1 LWDRHAD
8 TASKKGDLQGTII
21 RIGHAYTRQGL
32 AGDVEVHAGDRSSI
46 EIDPQDMPTTDFP
59 EFSDLFIPIGSITAE
74 TNQVNTVGAVQIDP
88 RVYSFTKEDRSG
100 SVLRTVIAD
109 ESGSMPL
116 VAWNERAQE
125 LQEIKKGDILQ
136 IINARTRLDTNSRP
150 ELHAEARSQVAILG
164 SAPEFFKMPVARTYR
179 ISDLTPTT
187 GSADLSVAVLA
198 KSSPRDVSRTT
209 GESVKVASLLIA
221 DESGVASI
229 SLWEDKAEL
238 VNQLAEGDS
247 IDVTGVSIRERLGE
261 LRLSLGKSG
270 HLQKSIAKAGLPS
283 TTKLNALQSAKGL
296 LLVEGVVSDEPL
308 IRQVA
313 TERGETVNV
322 ASFTLRDDVGSVR
335 LTLWRDLASDA
346 TKLRPGNRIRV
357 YGVRV
362 RSGLG
367 GQLELGSISLTK
379 IEHVDKAPSDRPAWE
394 DIRQVI
400 ALEGGL
406 TTWIKG
412 IVLEVVD
419 RPRLVATCETCN
431 APLSVSERNFTC
443 DHCKSI
449 KAGSITMSGKVRIDD
464 GTGVA
469 DVILAGQD
477 PRQFA
482 PTDAQELRE
491 RMIDQGTAS
500 MELEKEYLSNLVGKE
515 LEIYGSTEK
524 GEQEKL
530 AFRAKRIVML
540 TKLE

>member
-1 LWDRHAD
+1 
-8 TASKKGDLQGTII
+8 
-21 RIGHAYTRQGL
+21 L

-59 EFSDLFIPIGSITAE
+59 EFSDLFIPIGGITAE
-74 TNQVNTVGAVQIDP
+74 TNQVNIVGAVQIDP

-100 SVLRTVIAD
+100 SVLRTMIAD

-125 LQEIKKGDILQ
+125 LQEIKRGDILQ

-187 GSADLSVAVLA
+187 GSADLSVTVLA

-221 DESGVASI
+221 DESGVALL

-270 HLQKSIAKAGLPS
+270 HLQKSTAKADLPS

-296 LLVEGVVSDEPL
+296 VLVEGVVSDEPL

-313 TERGETVNV
+313 TEKGETVNV

-367 GQLELGSISLTK
+367 GQLELSSISLTK

-412 IVLEVVD
+412 IVLEIVD

-431 APLSVSERNFTC
+431 APLLVSERNFTC
-443 DHCKSI
+443 DNCKSI

-482 PTDAQELRE
+482 PTDAQEFRE
-491 RMIDQGTAS
+491 SMIDESTAS

-540 TKLE
+540 AKL